1 MMSFSLANWLQHDLL
16 LMNGLNEI
24 DSGLSLQFLHNNEQ
38 VALKKY
44 KYILVL
50 MN

>member
-1 MMSFSLANWLQHDLL
+1 MMSFSLANWSQHDLL
-16 LMNGLNEI
+16 LMNGLNGI
-24 DSGLSLQFLHNNEQ
+24 DSGLSLQLLHNNEQ
-38 VALKKY
+38 VALEKY

>member
-1 MMSFSLANWLQHDLL
+1 MMSFSLANWSQHDLL
-16 LMNGLNEI
+16 LMNGLNGI
-24 DSGLSLQFLHNNEQ
+24 DSGLSLQLLYNNEQ

>member
-16 LMNGLNEI
+16 LMNGLNGI
-24 DSGLSLQFLHNNEQ
+24 DSGLSLQLLQNNEQ

>member
-1 MMSFSLANWLQHDLL
+1 
-16 LMNGLNEI
+16 MNGLNGI
-24 DSGLSLQFLHNNEQ
+24 DSGLSLQLLHNNEQ

-50 MN
+50 MNKENERQENWEKIKHT

>member
-1 MMSFSLANWLQHDLL
+1 MMSFSLANWSQHDLL
-16 LMNGLNEI
+16 LMNGLNGI
-24 DSGLSLQFLHNNEQ
+24 DSGLSLQLLLNNEQ

-44 KYILVL
+44 KYIRVL